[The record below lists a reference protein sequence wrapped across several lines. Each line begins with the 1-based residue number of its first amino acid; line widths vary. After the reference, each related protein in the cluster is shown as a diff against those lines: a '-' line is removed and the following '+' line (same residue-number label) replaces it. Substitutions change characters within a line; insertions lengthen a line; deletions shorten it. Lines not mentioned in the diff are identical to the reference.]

1 MAGYGNKLRPRRYP
15 IAVVKIELDPLLVD
29 VNVHPTK
36 QEVRLSK
43 EQELERLLTT
53 SISEAL
59 EQNNQID
66 SGLNNLL
73 APKNQLILIN

>member
-1 MAGYGNKLRPRRYP
+1 MAVSKAARRYP
-15 IAVVKIELDPLLVD
+15 IAVVNIELDPLLVD
-29 VNVHPTK
+29 ANVHPTK

-59 EQNNQID
+59 DHQSDQFRFE
-66 SGLNNLL
+66 
-73 APKNQLILIN
+73 